1 MDRFQLCRALRAA
14 GVPEAYYDIPG
25 CTSGPRPPGDRY
37 FLEERDGQWIVGVSE
52 RGTREVLERF
62 PDEDGACRRLHAR
75 LTDEGPP
82 LVEATPE
89 EIDVLLHD
97 AEGIQRRARED
108 FERALAEAR
117 RRDPGTTAPGDGDRT
132 DPPLV
137 EATPE
142 EIDVLLHD
150 AEGIQRRAREDFERA
165 LAEARRRDPGTTAPG
180 DGDRTD
186 PPLVEATPEEIDVLL
201 HDAEGIQRRA
211 REDFERALA
220 EARRRAAERPAGDDG
235 RTDPPRRR

>member
-25 CTSGPRPPGDRY
+25 CTPGPRPPGDRY

-82 LVEATPE
+82 PVEATPE

-97 AEGIQRRARED
+97 VEGIQRRAREA

-117 RRDPGTTAPGDGDRT
+117 RRDTGHPGDDDRA
-132 DPPLV
+132 DPP
-137 EATPE
+137 P
-142 EIDVLLHD
+142 
-150 AEGIQRRAREDFERA
+150 
-165 LAEARRRDPGTTAPG
+165 
-180 DGDRTD
+180 
-186 PPLVEATPEEIDVLL
+186 VEATPEEIDVLL

-220 EARRRAAERPAGDDG
+220 EARRRAAGRPGGDDG
-235 RTDPPRRR
+235 RTEPPKG